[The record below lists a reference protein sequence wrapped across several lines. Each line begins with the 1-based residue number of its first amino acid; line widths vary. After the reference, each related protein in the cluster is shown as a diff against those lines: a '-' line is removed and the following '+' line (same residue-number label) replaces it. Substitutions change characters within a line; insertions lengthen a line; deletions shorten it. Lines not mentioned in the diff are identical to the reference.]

1 MRHPGEPH
9 FSWGLW
15 WSPIIAVTLSCPSR
29 RGQCWT
35 SSAHTKQTQLS
46 CRQYC
51 CWSSTYCQTLLLTQ
65 LLSTFLWSLY
75 VDKFYPTL
83 IHLLN
88 NSLVTKELPNVLIN
102 IQAGHVEQDSG
113 IDTALLTNL
122 HIELESCEPILL
134 MLLLLVLKNL
144 CLLDFRG
151 QSFSSSSR
159 FSGLARKQRSAL
171 PVVPAVL

>member
-1 MRHPGEPH
+1 M
-9 FSWGLW
+9 
-15 WSPIIAVTLSCPSR
+15 
-29 RGQCWT
+29 
-35 SSAHTKQTQLS
+35 
-46 CRQYC
+46 
-51 CWSSTYCQTLLLTQ
+51 LTQ

-102 IQAGHVEQDSG
+102 IQAGHVEQDGG

-151 QSFSSSSR
+151 LDETLNINYLNFTIALPTSHQSFSSSSR
-159 FSGLARKQRSAL
+159 FSEISPSRSTSRLVISMGYSEFLRYEDTKQTWIVSARR
-171 PVVPAVL
+171 VT

>member
-1 MRHPGEPH
+1 M
-9 FSWGLW
+9 
-15 WSPIIAVTLSCPSR
+15 
-29 RGQCWT
+29 
-35 SSAHTKQTQLS
+35 
-46 CRQYC
+46 
-51 CWSSTYCQTLLLTQ
+51 LTQ

-102 IQAGHVEQDSG
+102 IQAGHVEQDGG

-151 QSFSSSSR
+151 LDETLNINYLNFTIALPTSHQYFSSSSR
-159 FSGLARKQRSAL
+159 FSGVPRKQRSTP
-171 PVVPAVL
+171 PVV

>member
-1 MRHPGEPH
+1 M
-9 FSWGLW
+9 
-15 WSPIIAVTLSCPSR
+15 
-29 RGQCWT
+29 
-35 SSAHTKQTQLS
+35 
-46 CRQYC
+46 
-51 CWSSTYCQTLLLTQ
+51 LTQ

-102 IQAGHVEQDSG
+102 IQAGHVEQDGG

-151 QSFSSSSR
+151 LDETLNINYLNFTIALPTSHQSFSSSSR